1 MYAIVPDNWNLAKT
15 ISRSEYSAQ
24 EHKYKEIAAID
35 DGDVKALDEWLE
47 SCKGFIQISF
57 RTEEPSRHAEKMK
70 DFWKLPNGMILLNS
84 WFEWLV
90 GGSDS
95 GNIGNVIEDN
105 MDSNMEILEKILI
118 GWLPVAFESK
128 VENVRKCSLE
138 DYGNL
143 NFYYLYL
150 LRELAK
156 YWKNQPQKMVFI
168 EGEDSLNEI
177 STQPYIHI
185 LKVHQHGEG
194 NFPWKLVMSVRVGST
209 VFFENVTLVQGLATI
224 LQISFAFNLLYEVT
238 ADDMF
243 NYLQRILAKF
253 GPVDG
258 ARNAKNRVR
267 KNFID
272 FQCALGKIFL
282 ESNKGKKE
290 IVFARF

>member
-24 EHKYKEIAAID
+24 EHKYKKIAAID

-128 VENVRKCSLE
+128 
-138 DYGNL
+138 
-143 NFYYLYL
+143 
-150 LRELAK
+150 
-156 YWKNQPQKMVFI
+156 
-168 EGEDSLNEI
+168 
-177 STQPYIHI
+177 
-185 LKVHQHGEG
+185 
-194 NFPWKLVMSVRVGST
+194 
-209 VFFENVTLVQGLATI
+209 FENINKMFIGRLRKFELLLLVSFERTGQI
-224 LQISFAFNLLYEVT
+224 LEEST
-238 ADDMF
+238 
-243 NYLQRILAKF
+243 
-253 GPVDG
+253 P
-258 ARNAKNRVR
+258 KNG
-267 KNFID
+267 FH
-272 FQCALGKIFL
+272 
-282 ESNKGKKE
+282 
-290 IVFARF
+290 